1 MSIHSVLSA
10 GLAVFLT
17 TGPVSGQIV
26 RLLTPETIQFGRVI
40 EGQPVTGTIRFVN
53 AGQAALQ
60 IDRVQASC
68 GCTATQSEK
77 MRIDPGDSTTI
88 RYSIRTQGFRGII
101 RKSITVYFASPDV
114 QPIQTFVEGTVFTEI
129 EVSPSFID
137 FQSIPLNPDT
147 TFKELILIQNSS
159 DRPLQIK
166 STAVTS
172 KYLTVT
178 PVSATVPPGR
188 SLTLRVSL
196 RPEKEI
202 TEDADLWIETDSVV
216 KPKISVPVFIHV
228 SRNFKPALPAR
239 KTGR

>member
-1 MSIHSVLSA
+1 MSIRCVMIA

-17 TGPVSGQIV
+17 AGPASGQTV
-26 RLLTPETIQFGRVI
+26 RLLTPETIKFGRVI
-40 EGQPVTGTIRFVN
+40 EGQAVTGTIRFIN
-53 AGQAALQ
+53 AGQAPLQ
-60 IDRVQASC
+60 IDRVHASC

-77 MRIDPGDSTTI
+77 MLIDAGDSTTI

-114 QPIQTFVEGTVFTEI
+114 QPLQTFIEGSVFTEI

-137 FQSIPLNPDT
+137 FQSVPLNPDT

-159 DRPLQIK
+159 DRPLQIN
-166 STAVTS
+166 SCRATS

-178 PVSATVPPGR
+178 PASATVPPGR

-202 TEDADLWIETDSVV
+202 TEDADLWIETDSTV

-228 SRNFKPALPAR
+228 SRLLKPAAPVR
-239 KTGR
+239 KTGP